1 MEWERFCEYATT
13 CREGGGFANV
23 RPCLDK
29 NIFYYTGKTSK
40 GRFLKNMKRP
50 VYYFLIIILF
60 YFIGS
65 VIYTIV
71 SAYKVPE
78 NNLDSFLKSE
88 DKTPKRYVVFL
99 GDSIT
104 HGTVSYNY
112 VQSLSENPK
121 LKNFTFVNEGIN
133 SRLTY
138 QILEKVDDTIR
149 LSPEH
154 IFILIGTNDA
164 KAALNE
170 EEYKGYNS
178 LWNLP
183 EVPNIST
190 YEKNLKV
197 IVALLKAE
205 TKAKIHLISIP
216 VLGESLNSIPLKQSI
231 AYSNVIRNIAKE
243 SNSYYIPL
251 NETLV
256 ADLKNRPDQTE
267 GEYTRNTLKMYWII
281 FKHFGLFQSWD
292 KISDQS
298 DLIFMTDGI
307 HMNSRAGKILEEMI
321 QKDLKE

>member
-1 MEWERFCEYATT
+1 
-13 CREGGGFANV
+13 
-23 RPCLDK
+23 
-29 NIFYYTGKTSK
+29 
-40 GRFLKNMKRP
+40 MKRSI
-50 VYYFLIIILF
+50 YSFLIIIIL

-65 VIYTIV
+65 IIYTII

-88 DKTPKRYVVFL
+88 DRTPKRFVVFL

-104 HGTVSYNY
+104 HGTVSHNY
-112 VQSLSENPK
+112 VQSLSEEPN
-121 LKNFTFVNEGIN
+121 LKKFTFVNEGIN

-138 QILEKVDDTIR
+138 QILEKLDDTIR
-149 LSPEH
+149 LAPEH

-164 KAALNE
+164 KASLNE
-170 EEYKGYNS
+170 EEYEGYHS

-183 EVPNIST
+183 EVPTIST
-190 YEKNLKV
+190 YEKNLRK
-197 IVALLKAE
+197 IVSLLKAE
-205 TKAKIHLISIP
+205 TNAKIHLISIP
-216 VLGESLNSIPLKQSI
+216 VLGESLDSTPLKQSI
-231 AYSNVIRNIAKE
+231 TYSNIIRNIAKE

-256 ADLKNRPDQTE
+256 ADLKNRPNRT
-267 GEYTRNTLKMYWII
+267 GNTYSRNIMKMYWII

-307 HMNSRAGKILEEMI
+307 HMNSRAGKILEDMI